1 MNDPHAMKVGKTFC
15 ERTNDTISFMF
26 LENGTTT
33 DITVQF
39 TTSKEFHYNVNLLR
53 GWVTVT
59 VIVNDNEY
67 SNDNEWVIVNDYD
80 RVIGQWVIVNDYDR
94 VIGQWVRVN
103 DYDRVI
109 GQWVRVND
117 SQYNNP
123 FINSYSIPTSFDSNV
138 SNRVTMFSCWTS
150 DKIAISVWINSVS
163 FYNDH
168 LSLVLTSVNRFLSII
183 LTAYSVSV
191 FFSIHYGSFNPIL
204 SYSINLSKSS
214 FTYHLTHIIIVFNMT
229 HSCHFLNSFNPTWS
243 FLFRTCIEFTIIS
256 SWELNPESKILR
268 IFVIWNTIP

>member
-67 SNDNEWVIVNDYD
+67 SNDNEWVI
-80 RVIGQWVIVNDYDR
+80 
-94 VIGQWVRVN
+94 VN